1 MLYNLCFFTLY
12 FICISYVTDTKSP
25 FSFPFLLFNF
35 VSEVLRLVFLN
46 VLEQVQHCQF
56 LALKEDKKHTSLFKA
71 MKDFGRYSQPNEV
84 ATDTLGLCLRGMVS
98 SRRWA
103 RGRMNWQTDAGEV
116 VLDLYVICQIE
127 HRLFMQKT
135 IRKLGDIP
143 ARYKWGYQMLNDSYT
158 KQSNENAKNWQEWVI
173 K

>member
-1 MLYNLCFFTLY
+1 MLSNLCFFTLY

-71 MKDFGRYSQPNEV
+71 MKDFARYSQPNEV
-84 ATDTLGLCLRGMVS
+84 ATDPLGLFVCV
-98 SRRWA
+98 
-103 RGRMNWQTDAGEV
+103 
-116 VLDLYVICQIE
+116 
-127 HRLFMQKT
+127 
-135 IRKLGDIP
+135 
-143 ARYKWGYQMLNDSYT
+143 
-158 KQSNENAKNWQEWVI
+158 EWSLVEGGQGVG
-173 K
+173 